1 MKKNLLL
8 FCCSCFFCLTCLAT
22 PVDFSVEIDDISS
35 FSLNTLGSHNKLKKD
50 LWQASDPQTLFQLI
64 DKIGTAPLS
73 PASRKAIITLL
84 TQDTTG
90 FELKNSQENSFLL
103 KKLEALTRL
112 GAFNEALEL
121 IELIPTHQIPQEILQ
136 LKTNLL
142 IALGQFEKAKK
153 EFEKLNPSFKTDE
166 TRINFFL
173 EKEEKNK
180 AILSYEIY
188 RENQEGKN
196 PLFSALAE
204 NILLELETEIPNS
217 TPLNIEHV
225 YLFSRLKNPSLKLD
239 NQYDG
244 IRKIFVNLPTS
255 NIDERIYYA
264 EKINLDAHELEN
276 IYKLPLFDL
285 KIESNHLR
293 RAEIYQKIKSETD
306 HFAKVEWLKTFIK
319 IALQDKL
326 GLYLAPLI
334 EQELNTVLPQKE
346 YKDLAFYA
354 AQIYILQNNL
364 EKANEW
370 YQILSNEKD
379 DAYQK
384 HRLLLIPGMQ
394 KLGAG
399 IPAETESLLNHFC
412 ADLKKENCSEF
423 WQKASH
429 EFYETLNTSKP
440 NRSPLMIFE
449 YLKQEH
455 NLKTGEN
462 LIRAIL
468 DLNDEK
474 ISDKYSLLFFIKQ
487 NCPLEISLPLELEGT
502 LYQ

>member
-1 MKKNLLL
+1 M
-8 FCCSCFFCLTCLAT
+8 
-22 PVDFSVEIDDISS
+22 
-35 FSLNTLGSHNKLKKD
+35 
-50 LWQASDPQTLFQLI
+50 
-64 DKIGTAPLS
+64 
-73 PASRKAIITLL
+73 
-84 TQDTTG
+84 
-90 FELKNSQENSFLL
+90 
-103 KKLEALTRL
+103 
-112 GAFNEALEL
+112 
-121 IELIPTHQIPQEILQ
+121 
-136 LKTNLL
+136 
-142 IALGQFEKAKK
+142 
-153 EFEKLNPSFKTDE
+153 
-166 TRINFFL
+166 
-173 EKEEKNK
+173 
-180 AILSYEIY
+180 
-188 RENQEGKN
+188 
-196 PLFSALAE
+196 
-204 NILLELETEIPNS
+204 
-217 TPLNIEHV
+217 
-225 YLFSRLKNPSLKLD
+225 
-239 NQYDG
+239 
-244 IRKIFVNLPTS
+244 
-255 NIDERIYYA
+255 
-264 EKINLDAHELEN
+264 
-276 IYKLPLFDL
+276 
-285 KIESNHLR
+285 
-293 RAEIYQKIKSETD
+293 
-306 HFAKVEWLKTFIK
+306 
-319 IALQDKL
+319 QDKL

-429 EFYETLNTSKP
+429 EFYETLNVSKP

-474 ISDKYSLLFFIKQ
+474 ISDKYSLLFFINQ